1 MIMKNIFRVTS
12 MAMCL
17 FLSLML
23 QAKPRIERAEPL
35 SWFTGMKMPLT
46 LMLQGED
53 LADADVTI
61 QQVVAGKVMKGQC
74 LGLTVKSQ
82 HNAESPNY
90 LFVDLQANEPGTYR
104 ITLTKNK
111 KSAYINYVIEQRRP
125 EPRANKSYTPADVIY
140 LIMPDRFANGDLLND
155 ATEDTAEKPAY
166 DEWFG
171 RHGGDIKGIID
182 HLDAIKALGATAI
195 WCTPL
200 LLDNEPTQ
208 SYHGYACAD
217 YYHIDPRYGS
227 NELYRNLVN
236 AAHNK
241 GLKMIMDIVPNH
253 CGSAHWWMKD
263 LPYHDWIH
271 QYPEFTRSNWQFST
285 AADPHASEADFL
297 GMNSGWFDTSMPD
310 MNLDNPD
317 VLKYFQQWAIWWIE
331 AMDLDGLRV
340 DTYPYNEK
348 VPISKWTK
356 AVRNEYPG
364 INIVGECW
372 TRPTSQVAYWQAD
385 ARNPDGYNSNLPCVM
400 DFPLQE
406 AMIAALSNN
415 GEGWGN
421 GMLKCYEVV
430 AEDFLYAHPDN
441 LLIFNSNHDTPR
453 VRDMLLDKSYDR
465 NKLIVALLATMRGIP
480 QLTYGE
486 EYGLISLNPEDVG
499 NHGALRVNHPW
510 FKGTASKLEP
520 EQEDLYKYYAKI
532 LNWRRDCKTIHEG
545 KLMHFLSRDNTYAY
559 VRYTEKE
566 AVLVYINASNEE
578 RQMPVAQYHEVL
590 MNYQKKGTDVVSD
603 QPFDLN
609 QRITV
614 KPLTAI
620 ILPLEHL

>member
-1 MIMKNIFRVTS
+1 MLLSVT
-12 MAMCL
+12 
-17 FLSLML
+17 L
-23 QAKPRIERAEPL
+23 QAKPRIQRAEPL
-35 SWFTGMKMPLT
+35 SWFTDMKMPLT

-53 LADADVTI
+53 LADATVTI
-61 QQVVAGKVMKGQC
+61 QQVIAGRVMKGQC

-90 LFVDLQANEPGTYR
+90 LFVDLDVKQTGTYR

-111 KSAYINYVIEQRRP
+111 KSSHIDYVISARRS
-125 EPRANKSYTPADVIY
+125 EPRANTSFGQQDVIY
-140 LIMPDRFANGDLLND
+140 LIMPDRFANGDPSND
-155 ATEDTAEKPAY
+155 NTDNTAEKANP

-171 RHGGDIKGIID
+171 RHGGDIRGIID

-227 NELYRNLVN
+227 NDLYRDLVI
-236 AAHNK
+236 AAHDK

-253 CGSAHWWMKD
+253 CGTAHWWMQD
-263 LPYHDWIH
+263 LPYYDWIH
-271 QYPEFTRSNWQFST
+271 QYPTFTRSNWQFST
-285 AADPHASEADFL
+285 AADIHASKADFL

-317 VLKYFQQWAIWWIE
+317 LLKYFQQWAIWWIE
-331 AMDLDGLRV
+331 AMNLDGLRV

-348 VPISKWTK
+348 EPISEWTK

-372 TRPTSQVAYWQAD
+372 TRPSSQIAYWQAD

-406 AMIAALSNN
+406 AMSAALSNT
-415 GEGWGN
+415 GEGWGQ
-421 GMLKCYEVV
+421 GLLKCYEVV
-430 AEDFLYAHPDN
+430 ADDYLYAHPDN
-441 LLIFNSNHDTPR
+441 LLIFDSNHDTPR
-453 VRDMLLDKSYDR
+453 VRDMLLDKSYER

-486 EYGLISLNPEDVG
+486 EYGLISLNPEDIS
-499 NHGALRVNHPW
+499 NHGALRVNHPC
-510 FKGTASKLEP
+510 FNGTPTELTKEQVDLHAYYTKL
-520 EQEDLYKYYAKI
+520 
-532 LNWRRDCKTIHEG
+532 LNWRRTCPTIHEG

-559 VRYTEKE
+559 VRYTDSE
-566 AVLVYINASNEE
+566 AVLVYLNASSEQ
-578 RQMPVAQYHEVL
+578 RQMPVAHYEEIL
-590 MNYQKKGTDVVSD
+590 NNYARQGTDIVSGR
-603 QPFDLN
+603 QIDLN
-609 QRITV
+609 QRIMV
-614 KPLTAI
+614 EPLTAM
-620 ILPLEHL
+620 ILPLNKQ

>member
-1 MIMKNIFRVTS
+1 MKNIIRLS
-12 MAMCL
+12 GLALCL
-17 FLSLML
+17 LLSLGM

-35 SWFTGMKMPLT
+35 SWFTDMKMPLT

-53 LADADVTI
+53 LADAQVTI

-74 LGLTVKSQ
+74 LGLTVKRQ

-90 LFVDLQANEPGTYR
+90 LFVDLDVKQSGTYR

-111 KSAYINYVIEQRRP
+111 KSAHVDYVINQRRP
-125 EPRANKSYTPADVIY
+125 DPAANTSYGPEDVIY
-140 LIMPDRFANGDLLND
+140 LIMPDRFANGDPTND
-155 ATEDTAEKPAY
+155 NTDNTAEKLAPE
-166 DEWFG
+166 EWFG
-171 RHGGDIKGIID
+171 RHGGDLKGIID

-227 NELYRNLVN
+227 NELYLDFVN
-236 AAHNK
+236 ASHHK
-241 GLKMIMDIVPNH
+241 GLKVIMDIVPNH

-263 LPYHDWIH
+263 LPYYDWIH
-271 QYPEFTRSNWQFST
+271 QYPTFTRSNWQFTT
-285 AADPHASEADFL
+285 AADIHASEADFL

-317 VLKYFQQWAIWWIE
+317 LLKYFQQWAIWWIE
-331 AMDLDGLRV
+331 AMNLDGLRV

-348 VPISKWTK
+348 VPISQWTK
-356 AVRNEYPG
+356 AVREEYPG

-372 TRPTSQVAYWQAD
+372 TRPSSQIAYWQAD

-406 AMIAALSNN
+406 AIAAALGGT
-415 GEGWGN
+415 GEGWGQ
-421 GMLKCYEVV
+421 GLLKCYEVV
-430 AEDFLYAHPDN
+430 ADDYLYSYPDN
-441 LLIFNSNHDTPR
+441 LLIFDSNHDTPR
-453 VRDMLLDKSYDR
+453 VRDMLLDKSFER
-465 NKLIVALLATMRGIP
+465 NKLVAALLATMRGIP

-486 EYGLISLNPEDVG
+486 EYGLISLNPDDIS

-510 FKGTASKLEP
+510 FNGTASGLTN
-520 EQEDLYKYYAKI
+520 EQEDLCAYYSKVF
-532 LNWRRDCKTIHEG
+532 NWRRTNKTVHEG

-559 VRYTEKE
+559 VRYTDKE
-566 AVLVYINASNEE
+566 AVLVYINAASEQ
-578 RQMPVAQYHEVL
+578 RQMPIAQYHEL
-590 MNYQKKGTDVVSD
+590 LINYAKQGVDVISGKS
-603 QPFDLN
+603 FDLN
-609 QRITV
+609 QRITIE
-614 KPLTAI
+614 PLTAI
-620 ILPLEHL
+620 ILPLAKAE

>member
-1 MIMKNIFRVTS
+1 
-12 MAMCL
+12 MCL
-17 FLSLML
+17 LLTLGM
-23 QAKPRIERAEPL
+23 QAKPRVERAEPL
-35 SWFTGMKMPLT
+35 SWFTDMKMPLT

-53 LADADVTI
+53 LADADITI
-61 QQVVAGKVMKGQC
+61 QQMVNGKVMKGQC
-74 LGLTVKSQ
+74 LGLTVKRQ
-82 HNAESPNY
+82 RNAESPNY
-90 LFVDLQANEPGTYR
+90 LFVDLNVKETGTYR
-104 ITLTKNK
+104 ITLTKGK
-111 KSAYINYVIEQRRP
+111 RSSHIDYVINARRP
-125 EPRANKSYTPADVIY
+125 DAAANISYGPQDVIY
-140 LIMPDRFANGDLLND
+140 LLMPDRFANGDPTND
-155 ATEDTAEKPAY
+155 NTDNTTEKAAPT
-166 DEWFG
+166 EWFG

-195 WCTPL
+195 WSTPL
-200 LLDNEPTQ
+200 LLDNEPQQ

-217 YYHIDPRYGS
+217 YYHIDPRFGS
-227 NELYRNLVN
+227 NELYRDMVK

-241 GLKMIMDIVPNH
+241 GLKVIMDIVPNH
-253 CGSAHWWMKD
+253 CGSAHWWMSD

-271 QYPEFTRSNWQFST
+271 QYPTFTRSNWQFST
-285 AADPHASEADFL
+285 AADPHAAEADFT

-331 AMDLDGLRV
+331 AMNLDGLRV

-348 VPISKWTK
+348 EPISQWTK

-406 AMIAALSNN
+406 AMIAALAGN
-415 GEGWGN
+415 GEGWGQ

-441 LLIFNSNHDTPR
+441 LLIFDSNHDTPR
-453 VRDMLLDKSYDR
+453 VRDVLLDKSIER

-486 EYGLISLNPEDVG
+486 EFGLLSLNPEDVS

-510 FKGTASKLEP
+510 FNGTAAGLTA
-520 EQEDLYKYYAKI
+520 EQEDLCAFYSK
-532 LNWRRDCKTIHEG
+532 LFNWRRTSKTVHEG

-559 VRYTEKE
+559 VRYTDDE
-566 AVLVYINASNEE
+566 AVFVYINAATEP
-578 RQMPVAQYHEVL
+578 RQIPVAHYHEIL
-590 MNYQKKGTDVVSD
+590 MSYQKQGTDIISGN
-603 QPFDLN
+603 QINLN

-614 KPLTAI
+614 EPLTAI
-620 ILPLEHL
+620 IVPLGKAQ

>member
-1 MIMKNIFRVTS
+1 MKNILRAS
-12 MAMCL
+12 GLALCL
-17 FLSLML
+17 LLTLGM

-35 SWFTGMKMPLT
+35 SWFTDMKMPLT

-53 LADADVTI
+53 LADADITI
-61 QQVVAGKVMKGQC
+61 QQMVNGKVMKGQC
-74 LGLTVKSQ
+74 LGLTVKRQ
-82 HNAESPNY
+82 RNAESPNY
-90 LFVDLQANEPGTYR
+90 LFVDLNVKETGTYR
-104 ITLTKNK
+104 ITLTKGK
-111 KSAYINYVIEQRRP
+111 RSSHIDYVINARRP
-125 EPRANKSYTPADVIY
+125 DAAANISYGPQDVIY
-140 LIMPDRFANGDLLND
+140 LLMPDRFANGDPTND
-155 ATEDTAEKPAY
+155 NTDNTTEKAAPT
-166 DEWFG
+166 EWFG

-182 HLDAIKALGATAI
+182 HLDAIKALGATTI
-195 WCTPL
+195 WSTPL
-200 LLDNEPTQ
+200 LLDNEPQQ

-217 YYHIDPRYGS
+217 YYHIDPRFGS
-227 NELYRNLVN
+227 NELYRDMVK

-241 GLKMIMDIVPNH
+241 GLKVIMDIVPNH
-253 CGSAHWWMKD
+253 CGSAHWWMSD

-271 QYPEFTRSNWQFST
+271 QYPTFTRSNWQFST
-285 AADPHASEADFL
+285 AADPHAAEADFT

-331 AMDLDGLRV
+331 AMNLDGLRV

-348 VPISKWTK
+348 EPISQWTK

-406 AMIAALSNN
+406 AMIAALAGN
-415 GEGWGN
+415 GEGWGQ

-441 LLIFNSNHDTPR
+441 LLIFDSNHDTPR
-453 VRDMLLDKSYDR
+453 VRDVLLDKSIER

-486 EYGLISLNPEDVG
+486 EFGLLSLNPEDVS

-510 FKGTASKLEP
+510 FNGTAAGLTA
-520 EQEDLYKYYAKI
+520 EQEDLCAFYSK
-532 LNWRRDCKTIHEG
+532 LFNWRRTSKTVHEG

-559 VRYTEKE
+559 VRYTDDE
-566 AVLVYINASNEE
+566 AVFVYINAATEP
-578 RQMPVAQYHEVL
+578 RQIPVAHYHEIL
-590 MNYQKKGTDVVSD
+590 MNYQKQGTDIISGN
-603 QPFDLN
+603 QINLN

-614 KPLTAI
+614 EPLTAI
-620 ILPLEHL
+620 IVPLGKAQ

>member
-1 MIMKNIFRVTS
+1 MKHIMRLSSVAICLLMS
-12 MAMCL
+12 ML
-17 FLSLML
+17 L

-35 SWFTGMKMPLT
+35 SWFTDMKMPLT

-53 LADADVTI
+53 LADATVSI
-61 QQVVAGKVMKGQC
+61 QQLINGKAAKGEC
-74 LGLTVKSQ
+74 TGLTLKRQ

-90 LFVDLQANEPGTYR
+90 LFVDMDAKTSGTYR
-104 ITLTKNK
+104 ITLTKDK
-111 KSAYINYVIEQRRP
+111 KSVSIDYVINDRRP
-125 EPRANKSYTPADVIY
+125 NPAANTSYGPEDVIY
-140 LIMPDRFANGDLLND
+140 LIMPDRFANGDPGND
-155 ATEDTAEKPAY
+155 NTDNTAEKAAPT
-166 DEWFG
+166 EWFG
-171 RHGGDIKGIID
+171 RHGGDLKGIID

-227 NELYRNLVN
+227 NELYLDFVN
-236 AAHNK
+236 TAHNK
-241 GLKMIMDIVPNH
+241 GLKVIMDIVPNH

-263 LPYHDWIH
+263 LPYYDWIH
-271 QYPEFTRSNWQFST
+271 QYPTFTRSNWQFTT
-285 AADPHASEADFL
+285 AADIHASEADFL

-317 VLKYFQQWAIWWIE
+317 LLKYFQQWAIWWIE
-331 AMDLDGLRV
+331 AFNLDGLRV

-348 VPISKWTK
+348 VPISQWTK

-372 TRPTSQVAYWQAD
+372 TRPSSQIAYWQAD

-406 AMIAALSNN
+406 AIAAALGGT
-415 GEGWGN
+415 GEGWGQ
-421 GMLKCYEVV
+421 GLLKCYEVV
-430 AEDFLYAHPDN
+430 ADDYLYAHPDN
-441 LLIFNSNHDTPR
+441 LLIFDSNHDTPR
-453 VRDMLLDKSYDR
+453 VRDMLLDKSFER
-465 NKLIVALLATMRGIP
+465 NKLVAAILATMRGIP

-486 EYGLISLNPEDVG
+486 EYGLISLNPEDIG

-510 FKGTASKLEP
+510 FNGTATGLEK
-520 EQEDLYKYYAKI
+520 EQEDLFAYYTK
-532 LNWRRDCKTIHEG
+532 LFSWRRTNKTIHEG

-559 VRYTEKE
+559 VRYTDKE
-566 AVLVYINASNEE
+566 AVLVYINAASEP
-578 RQMPVAQYHEVL
+578 RQMPIAQYHEL
-590 MNYQKKGTDVVSD
+590 LINYAKQGTDIISGNTI
-603 QPFDLN
+603 DLN
-609 QRITV
+609 KRITV
-614 KPLTAI
+614 EPLTAI
-620 ILPLEHL
+620 IVPLAKAE

>member
-1 MIMKNIFRVTS
+1 MLLSVT
-12 MAMCL
+12 
-17 FLSLML
+17 L
-23 QAKPRIERAEPL
+23 QAKPRIQRAEPL
-35 SWFTGMKMPLT
+35 SWFTDMKMPLT

-53 LADADVTI
+53 LADATVTI
-61 QQVVAGKVMKGQC
+61 QQVIAGRVMKGQC

-90 LFVDLQANEPGTYR
+90 LFVDLDVKQTGTYR

-111 KSAYINYVIEQRRP
+111 KSSHIDYVISARRP
-125 EPRANKSYTPADVIY
+125 EPRANTSYGQQDVIY
-140 LIMPDRFANGDLLND
+140 LIMPDRFANGDPSND
-155 ATEDTAEKPAY
+155 NTDNTAEKAAP

-171 RHGGDIKGIID
+171 RHGGDIRGIID

-227 NELYRNLVN
+227 NDLYRDLVI

-253 CGSAHWWMKD
+253 CGSAHWWMQD

-271 QYPEFTRSNWQFST
+271 QYPTFTRSNWQFTT
-285 AADPHASEADFL
+285 AADIHASEADFL

-317 VLKYFQQWAIWWIE
+317 LLKYFQQWAIWWIE

-348 VPISKWTK
+348 VPISEWTK

-372 TRPTSQVAYWQAD
+372 TRPSSQIAYWQAD

-406 AMIAALSNN
+406 AMAAALSNT
-415 GEGWGN
+415 GEGWGQ
-421 GMLKCYEVV
+421 GLLKCYEVV
-430 AEDFLYAHPDN
+430 ADDYLYAHPDN
-441 LLIFNSNHDTPR
+441 LLIFDSNHDTPR
-453 VRDMLLDKSYDR
+453 VRDMLLDKSYER

-486 EYGLISLNPEDVG
+486 EYGLISLNPEDIS

-510 FKGTASKLEP
+510 FNGTPTGLTKEQVDLNAYYTKL
-520 EQEDLYKYYAKI
+520 
-532 LNWRRDCKTIHEG
+532 LNWRRTCPTIHEG

-559 VRYTEKE
+559 VRYTDSE
-566 AVLVYINASNEE
+566 AVLVYLNASSEQ
-578 RQMPVAQYHEVL
+578 RQMPVAHYHEIL
-590 MNYQKKGTDVVSD
+590 INYARQGTDIVSGR
-603 QPFDLN
+603 QIDLN

-614 KPLTAI
+614 EPLTAMI
-620 ILPLEHL
+620 IPLKKL

>member
-1 MIMKNIFRVTS
+1 MSDQRTGFEPDLR
-12 MAMCL
+12 AL
-17 FLSLML
+17 FSDTTEEYLIPA
-23 QAKPRIERAEPL
+23 QP
-35 SWFTGMKMPLT
+35 
-46 LMLQGED
+46 D
-53 LADADVTI
+53 LHDKVTI
-61 QQVVAGKVMKGQC
+61 RLRTGKDEVEVCFLVVYGSHLRMHLSESDELFDYYSVR
-74 LGLTVKSQ
+74 LEVS
-82 HNAESPNY
+82 ESPLRYYFMFIAGGKKYRYTRRGIRNTIRPGDWWHVVPGFHPPEWAAGAVMY
-90 LFVDLQANEPGTYR
+90 QIFVD
-104 ITLTKNK
+104 
-111 KSAYINYVIEQRRP
+111 
-125 EPRANKSYTPADVIY
+125 
-140 LIMPDRFANGDLLND
+140 RFSNGDPTND
-155 ATEDTAEKPAY
+155 NTDNTVEKAAPN
-166 DEWFG
+166 EWFG
-171 RHGGDIKGIID
+171 RHGGDLKGIID
-182 HLDAIKALGATAI
+182 HLDAIKALGATAV
-195 WCTPL
+195 WSTPL

-227 NELYRNLVN
+227 NELYRTFVN
-236 AAHNK
+236 TAHNK
-241 GLKMIMDIVPNH
+241 GLKVIMDIVPNH
-253 CGSAHWWMKD
+253 CGSAHWWMND

-271 QYPEFTRSNWQFST
+271 QYPTFTRSNWQFST

-331 AMDLDGLRV
+331 AMDIDGLRV

-348 VPISKWTK
+348 VPISEWTK

-406 AMIAALSNN
+406 AMCAALSNN

-421 GMLKCYEVV
+421 GLLKCYEVV

-441 LLIFNSNHDTPR
+441 LLIFDSNHDTPR
-453 VRDMLLDKSYDR
+453 VRDMLLDKSFER

-486 EYGLISLNPEDVG
+486 EYGLVSLNPEDIN

-510 FKGTASKLEP
+510 FDGTPNGLTK
-520 EQEDLYKYYAKI
+520 EQEDLYAYYAKL
-532 LNWRRDCKTIHEG
+532 LNWRRTNKTIHEG

-559 VRYTEKE
+559 VRYTDKE
-566 AVLVYINASNEE
+566 AVLVYLNAGSEP

-590 MNYQKKGTDVVSD
+590 MNYSKQGTDIVSGKSI
-603 QPFDLN
+603 DLN

-614 KPLTAI
+614 EPLTAM
-620 ILPLEHL
+620 ILPLNKQ

>member
-1 MIMKNIFRVTS
+1 MKNIFRVTS

-53 LADADVTI
+53 LADANVTI

-111 KSAYINYVIEQRRP
+111 KSASVNYVIEQRRP

-140 LIMPDRFANGDLLND
+140 LIMPDRFANGDVLND
-155 ATEDTAEKPAY
+155 ATDDTAEKPAY
-166 DEWFG
+166 EEWFG

-510 FKGTASKLEP
+510 FKGTASKLDP

-532 LNWRRDCKTIHEG
+532 LNWRRDCKAIHEG

-559 VRYTEKE
+559 VRYTDKE

>member
-1 MIMKNIFRVTS
+1 MKHIFRLSSVAVCLLMS
-12 MAMCL
+12 ML
-17 FLSLML
+17 L

-35 SWFTGMKMPLT
+35 SWFTDMKMPLT

-53 LADADVTI
+53 LADATVTI
-61 QQVVAGKVMKGQC
+61 QQLINGKAVKGDC
-74 LGLTVKSQ
+74 TGLVVKSK

-90 LFVDLQANEPGTYR
+90 LFVDLDVLQSGTYR
-104 ITLTKNK
+104 ITLTKDK
-111 KSAYINYVIEQRRP
+111 KSASINYQIAQRRP
-125 EPRANKSYTPADVIY
+125 EPRANTSYGPEDVIY
-140 LIMPDRFANGDLLND
+140 LIMPDRFANGDPSND
-155 ATEDTAEKPAY
+155 NTDNTAEKAAP

-195 WCTPL
+195 WNTPL

-227 NELYRNLVN
+227 NELYRDFVN

-241 GLKMIMDIVPNH
+241 GLKVIMDLVPNH

-271 QYPEFTRSNWQFST
+271 QYPTFTRSNWQFST
-285 AADPHASEADFL
+285 AADPHASQGDFL

-317 VLKYFQQWAIWWIE
+317 LLKYFQQWTIWWIE
-331 AMDLDGLRV
+331 AFDLDGLRV

-348 VPISKWTK
+348 VPISQWTK
-356 AVRNEYPG
+356 AVRDEYPG
-364 INIVGECW
+364 VNIVGECW

-406 AMIAALSNN
+406 AIAAALGGT
-415 GEGWGN
+415 GEGWGQ

-441 LLIFNSNHDTPR
+441 LLIFDSNHDTPR
-453 VRDMLLDKSYDR
+453 VRDMLLDKSFER
-465 NKLIVALLATMRGIP
+465 NKLVAVLLATMRGIP

-486 EYGLISLNPEDVG
+486 EFGLISLNPEDIS

-510 FKGTASKLEP
+510 FNGTATGLDKQQVDLCEFYSKVFG
-520 EQEDLYKYYAKI
+520 
-532 LNWRRDCKTIHEG
+532 WRRTCKTIHEG

-559 VRYTEKE
+559 VRYTDNE
-566 AVLVYINASNEE
+566 AVFVYINAASEP
-578 RQMPVAQYHEVL
+578 RQIPVAQYHEL
-590 MNYQKKGTDVVSD
+590 LINYARTGTDVISGKTI
-603 QPFDLN
+603 DLN
-609 QRITV
+609 ELISV
-614 KPLTAI
+614 EPLTAI
-620 ILPLEHL
+620 IVPLAKAE

>member
-1 MIMKNIFRVTS
+1 MKNIIRVS
-12 MAMCL
+12 GLA
-17 FLSLML
+17 LSLLLSLTM
-23 QAKPRIERAEPL
+23 QAKPHIERAEPL

-53 LADADVTI
+53 LADATVSV

-74 LGLTVKSQ
+74 LGLTVKRQ

-90 LFVDLQANEPGTYR
+90 LFVDLAVNESGTYR
-104 ITLTKNK
+104 ITLTKNN
-111 KSAYINYVIEQRRP
+111 KSTYIDYVIEQRRP
-125 EPRANKSYTPADVIY
+125 EPRANVSYGPEDVIY
-140 LIMPDRFANGDLLND
+140 LIMPDRFANGDPSND
-155 ATEDTAEKPAY
+155 ETNDTAEKVAPT
-166 DEWFG
+166 EWFG
-171 RHGGDIKGIID
+171 RHGGDLKGIID
-182 HLDAIKALGATAI
+182 HIDAIKALGATAI
-195 WCTPL
+195 WNTPL

-227 NELYRNLVN
+227 NDLYRDFVN

-241 GLKMIMDIVPNH
+241 GLKVIMDIVPNH

-263 LPYHDWIH
+263 LPYYDWIH
-271 QYPEFTRSNWQFST
+271 QYPTFTRSNWQFST

-331 AMDLDGLRV
+331 AFDLDGLRV

-348 VPISKWTK
+348 VPISQWTK
-356 AVRNEYPG
+356 AVRDEYPG
-364 INIVGECW
+364 VNIVGECW

-406 AMIAALSNN
+406 AIASALGGT
-415 GEGWGN
+415 GEGWGQ

-441 LLIFNSNHDTPR
+441 LLIFDSNHDTPR
-453 VRDMLLDKSYDR
+453 VRDMLLDKSFER
-465 NKLIVALLATMRGIP
+465 NKLVVALLATMRGIP

-486 EYGLISLNPEDVG
+486 EFGLISLNPEDIN

-510 FKGTASKLEP
+510 FNGTASGLTA
-520 EQEDLYKYYAKI
+520 EQEDLYAYYSKV
-532 LNWRRDCKTIHEG
+532 LNWRRGCKTIHEG

-559 VRYTEKE
+559 VRYTDDE
-566 AVLVYINASNEE
+566 AVLVYINAASEP
-578 RQMPVAQYHEVL
+578 RQIPVAQYHEL
-590 MNYQKKGTDVVSD
+590 LIHYAKQGTDVISGKTI
-603 QPFDLN
+603 DLAK
-609 QRITV
+609 RTTV
-614 KPLTAI
+614 DPLTAI
-620 ILPLEHL
+620 IVPLAKAE

>member
-1 MIMKNIFRVTS
+1 MKNIIRLS
-12 MAMCL
+12 GLALCL
-17 FLSLML
+17 LLSLGM

-35 SWFTGMKMPLT
+35 SWFTDMKMPLT

-53 LADADVTI
+53 LADAQVTI

-74 LGLTVKSQ
+74 LGLTVKRQ

-90 LFVDLQANEPGTYR
+90 LFVDLDVKQSGTYR

-111 KSAYINYVIEQRRP
+111 KSAHVDYVINQRRP
-125 EPRANKSYTPADVIY
+125 DPAANTSYGPEDVIY
-140 LIMPDRFANGDLLND
+140 LIMPDRFANGDPTND
-155 ATEDTAEKPAY
+155 NTDNTAEKLAPE
-166 DEWFG
+166 EWFG
-171 RHGGDIKGIID
+171 RHGGDLKGIID

-227 NELYRNLVN
+227 NELYLDFVN
-236 AAHNK
+236 ASHRK
-241 GLKMIMDIVPNH
+241 GLKVIMDIVPNH

-263 LPYHDWIH
+263 LPYYDWIH
-271 QYPEFTRSNWQFST
+271 QYPTFTRSNWQFTT
-285 AADPHASEADFL
+285 AADIHASEADFL

-317 VLKYFQQWAIWWIE
+317 LLKYFQQWAIWWIE
-331 AMDLDGLRV
+331 AMNLDGLRV

-348 VPISKWTK
+348 VPISQWTK
-356 AVRNEYPG
+356 AVREEYPG

-372 TRPTSQVAYWQAD
+372 TRPSSQIAYWQAD

-406 AMIAALSNN
+406 AIAAALGGT
-415 GEGWGN
+415 GEGWGQ
-421 GMLKCYEVV
+421 GLLKCYEVV
-430 AEDFLYAHPDN
+430 ADDYLYSYPDN
-441 LLIFNSNHDTPR
+441 LLIFDSNHDTPR
-453 VRDMLLDKSYDR
+453 VRDMLLDKSFER
-465 NKLIVALLATMRGIP
+465 NKLVAALLATMRGIP

-486 EYGLISLNPEDVG
+486 EYGLISLNPDDIS

-510 FKGTASKLEP
+510 FNGTASGLTN
-520 EQEDLYKYYAKI
+520 EQEDLCAYYSKVF
-532 LNWRRDCKTIHEG
+532 NWRRTNKTVHEG

-559 VRYTEKE
+559 VRYTDKE
-566 AVLVYINASNEE
+566 AVLVYINAASEQ
-578 RQMPVAQYHEVL
+578 RQMPIAQYHEL
-590 MNYQKKGTDVVSD
+590 LINYAKQGVDVISGKS
-603 QPFDLN
+603 FDLN
-609 QRITV
+609 QRITIE
-614 KPLTAI
+614 PLTAI
-620 ILPLEHL
+620 ILPLAKAE

>member
-1 MIMKNIFRVTS
+1 MKNIFRVTS
-12 MAMCL
+12 MALCL
-17 FLSLML
+17 LLSMML

-53 LADADVTI
+53 LADATVSI

-74 LGLTVKSQ
+74 LGLEVKGQ

-90 LFVDLQANEPGTYR
+90 LFVDMVANEPGMYR

-111 KSAYINYVIEQRRP
+111 KSAYVDYKIEQRREKP
-125 EPRANKSYTPADVIY
+125 AANISYGPQDVIY
-140 LIMPDRFANGDLLND
+140 LIMPDRFANGDPSNNNTNNT
-155 ATEDTAEKPAY
+155 TEKAAPT
-166 DEWFG
+166 EWFG
-171 RHGGDIKGIID
+171 RHGGDIQGIID
-182 HLDAIKALGATAI
+182 HLDDIQKLGATAI
-195 WCTPL
+195 WSTPL
-200 LLDNEPTQ
+200 LLDNEPSQ

-227 NELYRNLVN
+227 NELYKKLVD
-236 AAHNK
+236 AAHDK
-241 GLKMIMDIVPNH
+241 GMKMIMDIVPNH

-271 QYPEFTRSNWQFST
+271 QYPEFTRSNWQFTT
-285 AADPHASEADFL
+285 AADPHAAQADFI

-317 VLKYFQQWAIWWIE
+317 LLKYFQQWAIWWIE
-331 AMDLDGLRV
+331 AMNLDGLRV

-348 VPISKWTK
+348 VPISLWTK
-356 AVRNEYPG
+356 AVREEYPG

-372 TRPTSQVAYWQAD
+372 TRPTSQIAYWQAD
-385 ARNPDGYNSNLPCVM
+385 APNQDGYNSYLPCVM

-406 AMIAALSNN
+406 AMAAALSDD
-415 GEGWGN
+415 GKGWGK
-421 GMLKCYEVV
+421 GLLKCYEVV
-430 AEDFLYAHPDN
+430 ADDYLYGHPDN
-441 LLIFNSNHDTPR
+441 LLIFDSNHDTPR
-453 VRDMLLDKSYDR
+453 VRDMLLDKSYER
-465 NKLIVALLATMRGIP
+465 NKLIVAILATMRGIP

-486 EYGLISLNPEDVG
+486 EFGLISLEPKDIG

-510 FKGTASKLEP
+510 FNGRTEDNLEP
-520 EQEDLYKYYAKI
+520 EQIDLFKYYSN
-532 LNWRRDCKTIHEG
+532 LFNWRRENETVHNG

-566 AVLVYINASNEE
+566 AVLVYLNASDEE
-578 RQMPVAQYHEVL
+578 RFIPVKHYAEILDKYATSG
-590 MNYQKKGTDVVSD
+590 KDVISGRTIMLNKPVS
-603 QPFDLN
+603 
-609 QRITV
+609 V

-620 ILPLEHL
+620 VLPLRHK

>member
-1 MIMKNIFRVTS
+1 MKNIIRVS
-12 MAMCL
+12 GLALCL
-17 FLSLML
+17 LMSLTT

-35 SWFTGMKMPLT
+35 SWFTDMKMPLT

-53 LADADVTI
+53 LADATVTI

-74 LGLTVKSQ
+74 LGLTVKGQ

-90 LFVDLQANEPGTYR
+90 LFVDLNVNAPGTYR
-104 ITLTKNK
+104 IKLTKNK
-111 KSAYINYVIEQRRP
+111 KSTYVDYVISQRR
-125 EPRANKSYTPADVIY
+125 ANPAANISYGPQDVIY
-140 LIMPDRFANGDLLND
+140 LIMPDRFANGDPSND
-155 ATEDTAEKPAY
+155 NTDNTAEKVAPT
-166 DEWFG
+166 EWFG
-171 RHGGDIKGIID
+171 RHGGDIQGIID

-195 WCTPL
+195 WNTPL

-217 YYHIDPRYGS
+217 YYHIDPRFGS

-236 AAHNK
+236 AAHSK

-263 LPYHDWIH
+263 LPYYDWIH
-271 QYPEFTRSNWQFST
+271 QYPEFTRSNWEFTT
-285 AADPHASEADFL
+285 AADIHAAQVDFL

-317 VLKYFQQWAIWWIE
+317 LLKYFQQWAIWWIE
-331 AMDLDGLRV
+331 AFDLDGLRV

-356 AVRNEYPG
+356 AVRDEFPG

-372 TRPTSQVAYWQAD
+372 TRPSSQIAYWQAD

-406 AMIAALSNN
+406 AIAAALGGT
-415 GEGWGN
+415 GEGWGQ
-421 GMLKCYEVV
+421 GLLKCYEVV
-430 AEDFLYAHPDN
+430 ADDYLYSHPDN
-441 LLIFNSNHDTPR
+441 LLIFDSNHDTPR
-453 VRDMLLDKSYDR
+453 VRDMLLDKSFER
-465 NKLIVALLATMRGIP
+465 NKLVIALLATMRGIP

-486 EYGLISLNPEDVG
+486 EFGLLSLNPDDIS

-510 FKGTASKLEP
+510 FKGAAQGLDKQ
-520 EQEDLYKYYAKI
+520 QEDLYAYYAKV
-532 LNWRRDCKTIHEG
+532 LNWRRDNKTIHEG

-559 VRYTEKE
+559 VRYTDKE
-566 AVLVYINASNEE
+566 AVLVYINAASEP
-578 RQMPVAQYHEVL
+578 RQMPIAQYNEL
-590 MNYQKKGTDVVSD
+590 LLNYARQGVDVISGKS
-603 QPFDLN
+603 FDLN
-609 QRITV
+609 QRITIE
-614 KPLTAI
+614 PLTAI
-620 ILPLEHL
+620 IVPLAKAE

>member
-1 MIMKNIFRVTS
+1 MKNIFRVTS
-12 MAMCL
+12 MALCL
-17 FLSLML
+17 LLSMML

-53 LADADVTI
+53 LADATVSI

-74 LGLTVKSQ
+74 LGLEVKSQ

-90 LFVDLQANEPGTYR
+90 LFVDLAANEPGTYR

-111 KSAYINYVIEQRRP
+111 KSAYVDYKIEQRREKP
-125 EPRANKSYTPADVIY
+125 AANISYGPQDVIY
-140 LIMPDRFANGDLLND
+140 LIMPDRFANGDPSND
-155 ATEDTAEKPAY
+155 NTNNTTEKAAPT
-166 DEWFG
+166 EWFG
-171 RHGGDIKGIID
+171 RHGGDIQGIID
-182 HLDAIKALGATAI
+182 RLDAIQKLGATAI
-195 WCTPL
+195 WSTPL
-200 LLDNEPTQ
+200 LLDNEPSQ

-227 NELYRNLVN
+227 NELYKKLVD
-236 AAHNK
+236 AAHDK
-241 GLKMIMDIVPNH
+241 GMKMIMDIVPNH

-271 QYPEFTRSNWQFST
+271 QYPEFTRSNWQFTT
-285 AADPHASEADFL
+285 AADPHAAQADFI

-317 VLKYFQQWAIWWIE
+317 LLKYFQQWAIWWIE
-331 AMDLDGLRV
+331 AMNLDGLRV

-348 VPISKWTK
+348 VPISLWTK
-356 AVRNEYPG
+356 AVREEYPG

-372 TRPTSQVAYWQAD
+372 TRPTSQIAYWQAD
-385 ARNPDGYNSNLPCVM
+385 APNRDGYNSYLPCVM

-406 AMIAALSNN
+406 AMAAALSDD
-415 GEGWGN
+415 GKGWGK
-421 GMLKCYEVV
+421 GLLKCYEVV
-430 AEDFLYAHPDN
+430 ADDYLYGHPDN
-441 LLIFNSNHDTPR
+441 LLIFDSNHDTPR
-453 VRDMLLDKSYDR
+453 VRDMLLDKSYER
-465 NKLIVALLATMRGIP
+465 NKLIVAILATMRGIP

-486 EYGLISLNPEDVG
+486 EYGLISLEPKDIG

-510 FKGTASKLEP
+510 FNAVTEDQLEP
-520 EQEDLYKYYAKI
+520 EQIDLFKYYSN
-532 LNWRRDCKTIHEG
+532 LFNWRRENETVHNG

-559 VRYTEKE
+559 VRYTDEE
-566 AVLVYINASNEE
+566 AVLVYLNASDEE
-578 RQMPVAQYHEVL
+578 RFIPVKHYAEILDKYATGG
-590 MNYQKKGTDVVSD
+590 KDVISGRTIMLNKPVS
-603 QPFDLN
+603 
-609 QRITV
+609 V

-620 ILPLEHL
+620 VLPLRRK

>member
-1 MIMKNIFRVTS
+1 MKNIFRVTS

-53 LADADVTI
+53 LADAEVSI

-111 KSAYINYVIEQRRP
+111 KSASVNYVIEQRRP

-348 VPISKWTK
+348 VPISKWTQ

-486 EYGLISLNPEDVG
+486 EYGVISLNPEDVG

-532 LNWRRDCKTIHEG
+532 LNWRRDSKTIHEG

-559 VRYTEKE
+559 VRYTDKE
-566 AVLVYINASNEE
+566 AVLVYINASKEE

>member
-1 MIMKNIFRVTS
+1 MKNIIRVS
-12 MAMCL
+12 GLALCL
-17 FLSLML
+17 LLSLCM

-35 SWFTGMKMPLT
+35 SWFTDMKMPLT

-53 LADADVTI
+53 LADATVTI
-61 QQVVAGKVMKGQC
+61 QQVINGKAVKGECTGLVAKRW
-74 LGLTVKSQ
+74 

-90 LFVDLQANEPGTYR
+90 LFVDLDVKSSGTYR
-104 ITLTKNK
+104 ITLTKDK
-111 KSAYINYVIEQRRP
+111 KSASVNYVIHQRRP
-125 EPRANKSYTPADVIY
+125 EPRANTSYGPEDVIY
-140 LIMPDRFANGDLLND
+140 LIMPDRFANGDPSND
-155 ATEDTAEKPAY
+155 NTDNTAEKAAPT
-166 DEWFG
+166 EWFG
-171 RHGGDIKGIID
+171 RHGGDLKGIID

-195 WCTPL
+195 WNTPL

-227 NELYRNLVN
+227 NELYLDFVN

-241 GLKMIMDIVPNH
+241 SLKVIMDIVPNH

-271 QYPEFTRSNWQFST
+271 QYPTFTRSNWQFTT
-285 AADPHASEADFL
+285 AADIHASEADFL

-317 VLKYFQQWAIWWIE
+317 LLKYFQQWAIWWIE
-331 AMDLDGLRV
+331 AFDLDGLRV

-348 VPISKWTK
+348 VPISQWTK
-356 AVRNEYPG
+356 AVRDEYPG

-372 TRPTSQVAYWQAD
+372 TRPSSQIAYWQAD

-406 AMIAALSNN
+406 AIAAALGGT
-415 GEGWGN
+415 GEGWGQ
-421 GMLKCYEVV
+421 GLLKCYEVV
-430 AEDFLYAHPDN
+430 ADDYLYAHPDN
-441 LLIFNSNHDTPR
+441 LLIFDSNHDTPR
-453 VRDMLLDKSYDR
+453 VRDMLLDKSFER
-465 NKLIVALLATMRGIP
+465 NKLVAAILATMRGIP

-486 EYGLISLNPEDVG
+486 EYGLISLNPEDIG

-510 FKGTASKLEP
+510 FNGTAAGLEK
-520 EQEDLYKYYAKI
+520 EQEDLFAYYTKVF
-532 LNWRRDCKTIHEG
+532 NWRRGSKTIHEG

-559 VRYTEKE
+559 VRYTDKE
-566 AVLVYINASNEE
+566 AVLVYINAASEP
-578 RQMPVAQYHEVL
+578 RQIPVAQYHEL
-590 MNYQKKGTDVVSD
+590 LINYARQGVDVISGKTI
-603 QPFDLN
+603 DLN

-614 KPLTAI
+614 DPLTAI
-620 ILPLEHL
+620 IVPLAKAE

>member
-1 MIMKNIFRVTS
+1 MKNILRAS
-12 MAMCL
+12 GLALCL
-17 FLSLML
+17 LLTLGM

-35 SWFTGMKMPLT
+35 SWFTDMKMPLT

-53 LADADVTI
+53 LADADITI
-61 QQVVAGKVMKGQC
+61 QQMVNGKVMKGQC
-74 LGLTVKSQ
+74 LGLTVKRQ
-82 HNAESPNY
+82 RNAESPNY
-90 LFVDLQANEPGTYR
+90 LFVDLNVKETGTYR
-104 ITLTKNK
+104 ITLTKGK
-111 KSAYINYVIEQRRP
+111 RSSHIDYVINARRP
-125 EPRANKSYTPADVIY
+125 DAAANISYGPQDVIY
-140 LIMPDRFANGDLLND
+140 LLMPDRFANGDPTND
-155 ATEDTAEKPAY
+155 NTDNTTEKAAPT
-166 DEWFG
+166 EWFG

-195 WCTPL
+195 WSTPL
-200 LLDNEPTQ
+200 LLDNEPQQ

-217 YYHIDPRYGS
+217 YYHIDPRFGS
-227 NELYRNLVN
+227 NELYRDMVK

-241 GLKMIMDIVPNH
+241 GLKVIMDIVPNH
-253 CGSAHWWMKD
+253 CGSAHWWMSD

-271 QYPEFTRSNWQFST
+271 QYPTFTRSNWQFST
-285 AADPHASEADFL
+285 AADPHAAEADFT

-331 AMDLDGLRV
+331 AMNLDGLRV

-348 VPISKWTK
+348 EPISQWTK

-406 AMIAALSNN
+406 AMIAALAGN
-415 GEGWGN
+415 GEGWGQ

-441 LLIFNSNHDTPR
+441 LLIFDSNHDTPR
-453 VRDMLLDKSYDR
+453 VRDVLLDKSIER

-486 EYGLISLNPEDVG
+486 EFGLLSLNPEDVS

-510 FKGTASKLEP
+510 FNGTAAGLTA
-520 EQEDLYKYYAKI
+520 EQEDLCAFYSK
-532 LNWRRDCKTIHEG
+532 LFNWRRTSKTVHEG

-559 VRYTEKE
+559 VRYTDDE
-566 AVLVYINASNEE
+566 AVFVYINAATEP
-578 RQMPVAQYHEVL
+578 RQIPVAHYHEIL
-590 MNYQKKGTDVVSD
+590 MSYQKQGTDIISGN
-603 QPFDLN
+603 QINLN

-614 KPLTAI
+614 EPLTAI
-620 ILPLEHL
+620 IVPLGKAQ

>member
-1 MIMKNIFRVTS
+1 
-12 MAMCL
+12 MCL
-17 FLSLML
+17 LLACML

-46 LMLQGED
+46 LMLHGED

-61 QQVVAGKVMKGQC
+61 QQIVAGKVMKGQC
-74 LGLTVKSQ
+74 LGLTVKSK

-90 LFVDLQANEPGTYR
+90 LFVDLQVNEAGTYR
-104 ITLTKNK
+104 ITLTKDK
-111 KSAYINYVIEQRRP
+111 KSSYINYVIEQRRP
-125 EPRANKSYTPADVIY
+125 EPRADKSYSPADVIY

-155 ATEDTAEKPAY
+155 ETEDTAEKPAY
-166 DEWFG
+166 EEWFG

-227 NELYRNLVN
+227 NDLYRDLVN

-263 LPYHDWIH
+263 LPYYDWIH

-285 AADPHASEADFL
+285 AADPHAAEADFL

-356 AVRNEYPG
+356 AVRDEYPG

-406 AMIAALSNN
+406 AMIAALSSN

-441 LLIFNSNHDTPR
+441 LLIFDSNHDTPR
-453 VRDMLLDKSYDR
+453 VRDMLLDKSYER

-486 EYGLISLNPEDVG
+486 EYGLISLNPEDIG

-520 EQEDLYKYYAKI
+520 EQEDLYNYYARVF
-532 LNWRRDCKTIHEG
+532 NWRRNCKAIHEG

-559 VRYTEKE
+559 VRYTDKE

-590 MNYQKKGTDVVSD
+590 MNYQKQGKDVVSGQD
-603 QPFDLN
+603 FDLN
-609 QRITV
+609 KRITV

-620 ILPLEHL
+620 ILPLERN

>member
-1 MIMKNIFRVTS
+1 MKNIFRVTS
-12 MAMCL
+12 MAVCL

-510 FKGTASKLEP
+510 FKGTASKLDP

-559 VRYTEKE
+559 VRYTDKE

>member
-1 MIMKNIFRVTS
+1 MKNIIRVS
-12 MAMCL
+12 GLALCL
-17 FLSLML
+17 LLSLCM

-35 SWFTGMKMPLT
+35 SWFTDMKMPLT

-53 LADADVTI
+53 LADATVTI
-61 QQVVAGKVMKGQC
+61 QQVINGKAVKGECTGLVAKRW
-74 LGLTVKSQ
+74 

-90 LFVDLQANEPGTYR
+90 LFVDLDVKSSGTYR
-104 ITLTKNK
+104 ITLTKDK
-111 KSAYINYVIEQRRP
+111 KSASVNYVIHQRRP
-125 EPRANKSYTPADVIY
+125 EPRANTSYGPEDVIY
-140 LIMPDRFANGDLLND
+140 LIMPDRFANGDPSND
-155 ATEDTAEKPAY
+155 NTDNTAEKAAPT
-166 DEWFG
+166 EWFG
-171 RHGGDIKGIID
+171 RHGGDLKGIID

-195 WCTPL
+195 WNTPL

-227 NELYRNLVN
+227 NELYLDFVN

-241 GLKMIMDIVPNH
+241 GLKVIMDIVPNH

-271 QYPEFTRSNWQFST
+271 QYPTFTRSNWQFTT
-285 AADPHASEADFL
+285 AADIHASEADFL

-317 VLKYFQQWAIWWIE
+317 LLKYFQQWAIWWIE
-331 AMDLDGLRV
+331 AFDLDGLRV

-348 VPISKWTK
+348 VPISQWTK
-356 AVRNEYPG
+356 AVRDEYPG

-372 TRPTSQVAYWQAD
+372 TRPSSQIAYWQAD

-406 AMIAALSNN
+406 AIAAALGGT
-415 GEGWGN
+415 GEGWGQ
-421 GMLKCYEVV
+421 GLLKCYEVV
-430 AEDFLYAHPDN
+430 ADDYLYAHPDN
-441 LLIFNSNHDTPR
+441 LLIFDSNHDTPR
-453 VRDMLLDKSYDR
+453 VRDMLLDKSFER
-465 NKLIVALLATMRGIP
+465 NKLVAAILATMRGIP

-486 EYGLISLNPEDVG
+486 EYGLISLNPEDIG

-510 FKGTASKLEP
+510 FNGTAAGLEK
-520 EQEDLYKYYAKI
+520 EQEDLFAYYTKVF
-532 LNWRRDCKTIHEG
+532 NWRRGSKTIHEG

-559 VRYTEKE
+559 VRYTDKE
-566 AVLVYINASNEE
+566 AVLVYINAASEP
-578 RQMPVAQYHEVL
+578 RQIPVAQYHEL
-590 MNYQKKGTDVVSD
+590 LINYARQGVDVISGKTI
-603 QPFDLN
+603 DLN

-614 KPLTAI
+614 DPLTAI
-620 ILPLEHL
+620 IVPLAKAE

>member
-1 MIMKNIFRVTS
+1 MRLSSVAICLLMS
-12 MAMCL
+12 ML
-17 FLSLML
+17 L

-35 SWFTGMKMPLT
+35 SWFTDMKMPLT

-53 LADADVTI
+53 LADATVSI
-61 QQVVAGKVMKGQC
+61 QQLINGKAAKGEC
-74 LGLTVKSQ
+74 TGLTLKRQ

-90 LFVDLQANEPGTYR
+90 LFVDMDAKTSGTYR
-104 ITLTKNK
+104 ITLTKDK
-111 KSAYINYVIEQRRP
+111 KSVSIDYVIYDRRP
-125 EPRANKSYTPADVIY
+125 NPAANTSYGPEDVIY
-140 LIMPDRFANGDLLND
+140 LIMPDRFANGDPGND
-155 ATEDTAEKPAY
+155 NTDNTAEKAAPT
-166 DEWFG
+166 EWFG
-171 RHGGDIKGIID
+171 RHGGDLKGIID

-227 NELYRNLVN
+227 NELYLDFVN
-236 AAHNK
+236 TAHNK
-241 GLKMIMDIVPNH
+241 GLKVIMDIVPNH

-263 LPYHDWIH
+263 LPYYDWIH
-271 QYPEFTRSNWQFST
+271 QYPTFTRSNWQFTT
-285 AADPHASEADFL
+285 AADIHASEADFL

-317 VLKYFQQWAIWWIE
+317 LLKYFQQWAIWWIE
-331 AMDLDGLRV
+331 AFNLDGLRV

-348 VPISKWTK
+348 VPISQWTK

-372 TRPTSQVAYWQAD
+372 TRPSSQIAYWQAD

-406 AMIAALSNN
+406 AIAAALGGT
-415 GEGWGN
+415 GEGWGQ
-421 GMLKCYEVV
+421 GLLKCYEVV
-430 AEDFLYAHPDN
+430 ADDYLYAHPDN
-441 LLIFNSNHDTPR
+441 LLIFDSNHDTPR
-453 VRDMLLDKSYDR
+453 VRDMLLDKSFER
-465 NKLIVALLATMRGIP
+465 NKLVAAILATMRGIP

-486 EYGLISLNPEDVG
+486 EYGLISLNPEDIG

-510 FKGTASKLEP
+510 FNGTATGLEK
-520 EQEDLYKYYAKI
+520 EQEDLFAYYTK
-532 LNWRRDCKTIHEG
+532 LFSWRRTNKTIHEG

-559 VRYTEKE
+559 VRYTDKE
-566 AVLVYINASNEE
+566 AVLVYINAASEP
-578 RQMPVAQYHEVL
+578 RQMPIAQYHEL
-590 MNYQKKGTDVVSD
+590 LINYAKQGTDIISGNTI
-603 QPFDLN
+603 DLN
-609 QRITV
+609 KRITV
-614 KPLTAI
+614 EPLTAI
-620 ILPLEHL
+620 IVPLAKAE

>member
-1 MIMKNIFRVTS
+1 MKHIFRLSSVAICLLMS
-12 MAMCL
+12 ML
-17 FLSLML
+17 L

-35 SWFTGMKMPLT
+35 SWFTNMKLPLT

-53 LADADVTI
+53 LADATVTI
-61 QQVVAGKVMKGQC
+61 QQLINGKPMKGQC
-74 LGLTVKSQ
+74 LGLTVKRQ

-90 LFVDLQANEPGTYR
+90 LFVDMDVNQSGTYR
-104 ITLTKNK
+104 ITLTKEK
-111 KSAYINYVIEQRRP
+111 KSTHIDYVISDRRP
-125 EPRANKSYTPADVIY
+125 EPRANTSYGTEDVIY
-140 LIMPDRFANGDLLND
+140 LIMPDRFANGDPTND
-155 ATEDTAEKPAY
+155 NTDNTVEKVAPN
-166 DEWFG
+166 EWFG
-171 RHGGDIKGIID
+171 RHGGDLKGIID
-182 HLDAIKALGATAI
+182 HLDAIKALGATAV
-195 WCTPL
+195 WSTPL

-217 YYHIDPRYGS
+217 YYHIDPRFGS
-227 NELYRNLVN
+227 NELYRTFVN
-236 AAHNK
+236 TAHNK
-241 GLKMIMDIVPNH
+241 GLKVIMDIVPNH
-253 CGSAHWWMKD
+253 CGSAHWWMND

-271 QYPEFTRSNWQFST
+271 QYPTFTRSNWQFST

-331 AMDLDGLRV
+331 AMDIDGLRV

-348 VPISKWTK
+348 VPISEWTK

-406 AMIAALSNN
+406 AMCAALSNN

-421 GMLKCYEVV
+421 GLLKCYEVV

-441 LLIFNSNHDTPR
+441 LLIFDSNHDTPR
-453 VRDMLLDKSYDR
+453 VRDMLLDKSFER

-486 EYGLISLNPEDVG
+486 EYGLVSLNPEDIN

-510 FKGTASKLEP
+510 FDGTPNGLTK
-520 EQEDLYKYYAKI
+520 EQEDLYAYYAKL
-532 LNWRRDCKTIHEG
+532 LNWRRTNKTIHEG

-559 VRYTEKE
+559 VRYTDKE
-566 AVLVYINASNEE
+566 AVLVYLNASSEP

-590 MNYQKKGTDVVSD
+590 MNYSKQGTDIVSGKSI
-603 QPFDLN
+603 DLN

-614 KPLTAI
+614 EPLTAM
-620 ILPLEHL
+620 ILPLNKQ

>member
-1 MIMKNIFRVTS
+1 
-12 MAMCL
+12 
-17 FLSLML
+17 
-23 QAKPRIERAEPL
+23 
-35 SWFTGMKMPLT
+35 
-46 LMLQGED
+46 
-53 LADADVTI
+53 
-61 QQVVAGKVMKGQC
+61 
-74 LGLTVKSQ
+74 
-82 HNAESPNY
+82 
-90 LFVDLQANEPGTYR
+90 
-104 ITLTKNK
+104 
-111 KSAYINYVIEQRRP
+111 VIEQRRP
-125 EPRANKSYTPADVIY
+125 EPRADKSYSPADVIY

-155 ATEDTAEKPAY
+155 ETEDTAEKPAY
-166 DEWFG
+166 EEWFG

-227 NELYRNLVN
+227 NDLYRDLVN

-263 LPYHDWIH
+263 LPYYDWIH

-285 AADPHASEADFL
+285 AADPHAAEADFL

-356 AVRNEYPG
+356 AVRDEYPG

-406 AMIAALSNN
+406 AMIAALSSN

-441 LLIFNSNHDTPR
+441 LLIFDSNHDTPR
-453 VRDMLLDKSYDR
+453 VRDMLLDKSYER

-486 EYGLISLNPEDVG
+486 EYGLISLNPEDIG

-520 EQEDLYKYYAKI
+520 EQEDLYNYYARVF
-532 LNWRRDCKTIHEG
+532 NWRRNCKAIHEG

-559 VRYTEKE
+559 VRYTDKE

-590 MNYQKKGTDVVSD
+590 MNYQKQGKDVVSGQD
-603 QPFDLN
+603 FDLN
-609 QRITV
+609 KRITV

-620 ILPLEHL
+620 ILPLERN

>member
-1 MIMKNIFRVTS
+1 MKNIFRVTS

-53 LADADVTI
+53 LADADVSI

-532 LNWRRDCKTIHEG
+532 LNWRRDCKAIHEG

-559 VRYTEKE
+559 VRYTDKE